1 MPRKLVNRFFVALP
15 PEGSTGV
22 FGVAEVNTE
31 PPTEASFAPH
41 QAIRPQAHLSG
52 AGAEPHLPSLK
63 GHISQNHINSSGSPK
78 SPSLRYVQKFFEF
91 PQQPASGR
99 PIETFFSNMGTDYK
113 GPLGPPSS
121 LRLSNRVSR
130 QSCTTKHPS
139 SYPLFIG
146 PSNHNR
152 SGGLG
157 TVIKRGSPFR
167 STGLSTGT
175 RIHQLPFCNTQKG
188 WGPQASDKSKT
199 PKLFHPIRTLQNG
212 VHTHVKRS
220 LKERG
225 LHGENRPQRRISD
238 SPNMAESPKVPK
250 VSVEGFTSGIRMPT
264 LRFSKCPKGIH
275 KIVKTSVVYTETK
288 RNPTH
293 CIPRRYPSYGALSGA
308 GPSACCFDSK
318 SSRGA
323 RLYSELLKVSTSS
336 FPTNGVPRVTRKL
349 TRPKPQPPQG
359 QNKKDPVE
367 MPGSVKHPGYYC
379 KGIVKIPG
387 PPVLIH
393 TGSLSSS
400 PPLSVPPTSEK
411 LCSQVSQILRS
422 CSPSRLG
429 MPPRGTVV
437 ERQSSSMEW
446 ESPVP
451 TINGLGH
458 RDRCLTSRMGSLLS
472 RDVDR
477 RQVAP
482 RRDFIPYQLPRIA
495 SRLTSHNVL
504 RQEQSQGSGTTADG
518 QHFSSNLHKQNGRDT
533 LPHAI
538 LPSQK
543 SMGLVPHP
551 QYLGDSTL
559 HSRNT
564 ECRSGQGIE
573 SISRFQRLE
582 TSSRGFQPPPSEVGS
597 PQYRP
602 LCLPS
607 LLPTRSVCKLAS
619 RPSSNSHG
627 CIHPGLGDLSG
638 LCLSSICPDRPMP
651 SPNSEPAGVTHGV
664 CSTSLASSALVS
676 TTIRPVHRLPSPPT
690 SSGRS
695 TDPGK
700 QNPPSQTPTASWVAS
715 VSRGYQ
721 TADISA
727 QSREILLAAWRKNT
741 TSAYSSAWTK
751 WSSWCSQQVNV
762 NPLSPSLTNVLDF
775 LALQFHEGKEYR
787 TVNVYRSALSAVLP
801 LIDGHKAGSHPL
813 VCQLLKGVF
822 QLRPPQPRYA
832 TTWQVSKLVQY
843 ISSLGSNS
851 NLSTK
856 LLSYKLVGLLALTA
870 PDRASGLAA
879 RDLRFRYF
887 HPEGVQ
893 FKLPELT
900 KTARQ
905 GQDPKSCFHAS
916 FPENEHLCVCKC
928 LQEYEARTLQWRPQD
943 PSKPNKLLLSH
954 INPHKPV
961 SPATLARWLKELMQL
976 AGVDTSIFKGHSV
989 RGAVATE
996 AAKQGFS
1003 IPDILQFADWS
1014 QASTFTKF
1022 YYRPQF
1028 DTSS

>member
-1 MPRKLVNRFFVALP
+1 
-15 PEGSTGV
+15 
-22 FGVAEVNTE
+22 
-31 PPTEASFAPH
+31 
-41 QAIRPQAHLSG
+41 
-52 AGAEPHLPSLK
+52 
-63 GHISQNHINSSGSPK
+63 
-78 SPSLRYVQKFFEF
+78 
-91 PQQPASGR
+91 
-99 PIETFFSNMGTDYK
+99 
-113 GPLGPPSS
+113 
-121 LRLSNRVSR
+121 
-130 QSCTTKHPS
+130 
-139 SYPLFIG
+139 
-146 PSNHNR
+146 
-152 SGGLG
+152 
-157 TVIKRGSPFR
+157 
-167 STGLSTGT
+167 
-175 RIHQLPFCNTQKG
+175 
-188 WGPQASDKSKT
+188 
-199 PKLFHPIRTLQNG
+199 
-212 VHTHVKRS
+212 
-220 LKERG
+220 
-225 LHGENRPQRRISD
+225 
-238 SPNMAESPKVPK
+238 
-250 VSVEGFTSGIRMPT
+250 
-264 LRFSKCPKGIH
+264 
-275 KIVKTSVVYTETK
+275 
-288 RNPTH
+288 
-293 CIPRRYPSYGALSGA
+293 
-308 GPSACCFDSK
+308 
-318 SSRGA
+318 
-323 RLYSELLKVSTSS
+323 
-336 FPTNGVPRVTRKL
+336 
-349 TRPKPQPPQG
+349 
-359 QNKKDPVE
+359 
-367 MPGSVKHPGYYC
+367 
-379 KGIVKIPG
+379 
-387 PPVLIH
+387 
-393 TGSLSSS
+393 
-400 PPLSVPPTSEK
+400 
-411 LCSQVSQILRS
+411 
-422 CSPSRLG
+422 
-429 MPPRGTVV
+429 
-437 ERQSSSMEW
+437 
-446 ESPVP
+446 
-451 TINGLGH
+451 
-458 RDRCLTSRMGSLLS
+458 
-472 RDVDR
+472 
-477 RQVAP
+477 
-482 RRDFIPYQLPRIA
+482 
-495 SRLTSHNVL
+495 
-504 RQEQSQGSGTTADG
+504 
-518 QHFSSNLHKQNGRDT
+518 
-533 LPHAI
+533 
-538 LPSQK
+538 
-543 SMGLVPHP
+543 
-551 QYLGDSTL
+551 
-559 HSRNT
+559 
-564 ECRSGQGIE
+564 
-573 SISRFQRLE
+573 
-582 TSSRGFQPPPSEVGS
+582 
-597 PQYRP
+597 
-602 LCLPS
+602 
-607 LLPTRSVCKLAS
+607 
-619 RPSSNSHG
+619 
-627 CIHPGLGDLSG
+627 
-638 LCLSSICPDRPMP
+638 MP

-676 TTIRPVHRLPSPPT
+676 TTIRPVHRLPYPPT

-832 TTWQVSKLVQY
+832 TTWQVSKVVQY

-1028 DTSS
+1028 DTSPGRAILSSTTQI